1 MILLVKAVNWPFSLH
16 GRIHRMHST
25 KSSIT
30 LSGQLITN
38 DLRVNQ
44 LSSDRVM
51 LYIHMKASSGG
62 CAAVTLCSFSFA
74 RDGRE
79 ATNGSFDAA
88 HSLDCCADCSELF
101 LTPTGHQDHPLARGH
116 RHRQDL
122 PSDRLSAEI
131 LVSQISQ
138 DRRQRRS
145 APTHSE
151 AKRLQYSGHPL
162 MDRPTRRPLSPS
174 SIRPHQALTAEAGRN
189 AAART

>member
-1 MILLVKAVNWPFSLH
+1 MILLVEAVNWPFSLH
-16 GRIHRMHST
+16 GRILRMHST

-38 DLRVNQ
+38 ALRVNQ

-51 LYIHMKASSGG
+51 LYIHMKVSSGG

-74 RDGRE
+74 RDGRD

-122 PSDRLSAEI
+122 PSDRLAA
-131 LVSQISQ
+131 SQPSQ
-138 DRRQRRS
+138 GSHRGQRRGRGRGRQHGARRHRLALS
-145 APTHSE
+145 QFRSSFISDPAAPPPDPDEKT
-151 AKRLQYSGHPL
+151 G
-162 MDRPTRRPLSPS
+162 
-174 SIRPHQALTAEAGRN
+174 
-189 AAART
+189 